1 MVTTKK
7 YLKGA
12 RKYQQEASYHILNYG
27 PHIQEP
33 KKKGGEG
40 GEAMGK
46 SKLVIITLQSNI
58 EEETINCPPLKI
70 IL

>member
-1 MVTTKK
+1 MAPTFK
-7 YLKGA
+7 
-12 RKYQQEASYHILNYG
+12 N
-27 PHIQEP
+27 P
-33 KKKGGEG
+33 KKKRGEG

-46 SKLVIITLQSNI
+46 SNLVIITLQSNI